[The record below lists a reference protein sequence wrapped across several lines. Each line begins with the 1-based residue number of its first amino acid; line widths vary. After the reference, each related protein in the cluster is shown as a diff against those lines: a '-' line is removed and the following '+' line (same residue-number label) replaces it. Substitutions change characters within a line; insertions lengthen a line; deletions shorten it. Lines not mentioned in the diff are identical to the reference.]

1 MSLPQYLIDKGY
13 EEAPANVNDRDASRR
28 VKGVNGYH
36 VYLSDSEETA
46 RDAEEKE
53 WEDGASTRA
62 WKDLRTERDRKI
74 AATDWRAMP
83 DLTLSDAWKTYRQEL
98 RDMTKTLSDDDVAN
112 LEEIEWPTEPS

>member
-98 RDMTKTLSDDDVAN
+98 RDLPSKYDDTTVKGT
-112 LEEIEWPTEPS
+112 ITRPTEPS